1 MQAHPLPE
9 RIPPPGPPKPVEEWP
24 PERMLYPFNEIQQ
37 KLGISRTTVYQLLG
51 DGQLSS
57 IKIGRRRFTA
67 AALDAFIEGLK

>member
-1 MQAHPLPE
+1 
-9 RIPPPGPPKPVEEWP
+9 
-24 PERMLYPFNEIQQ
+24 MLYPFNEIQQ